1 MRVIADDGAQLGI
14 IPTDEALRRA
24 EEKGLDLVEVQ
35 PMARPPVCK
44 IMDYGKFK
52 YQQKRKAAE
61 QKQNQKTIEVKEVKF
76 RPKTGKHDFDTKV
89 RHLREFLGDG
99 DKAKVTIMFRGREI
113 VHPEIGH
120 DVLKRVAEAIT
131 DVAMIEL
138 APRMEGRSMFMVV
151 APAKPGQRKTVFPS
165 APPPPPPAAA
175 SPGAAAASA
184 AAASAGNATPAS
196 PSAGNAAPPAVAPAA
211 SPPVVAAAPDLKK

>member
-61 QKQNQKTIEVKEVKF
+61 QKHNQKVIEVKEVKF

-89 RHLREFLGDG
+89 RHLREFLAEG

-120 DVLKRVAEAIT
+120 DVHKRVA
-131 DVAMIEL
+131 
-138 APRMEGRSMFMVV
+138 
-151 APAKPGQRKTVFPS
+151 
-165 APPPPPPAAA
+165 
-175 SPGAAAASA
+175 
-184 AAASAGNATPAS
+184 
-196 PSAGNAAPPAVAPAA
+196 
-211 SPPVVAAAPDLKK
+211 